1 MHMARVPMSR
11 SERVQTRDN
20 SSVNRDQSFP
30 IVGIGASAGGLEAI
44 SELLRHI
51 PERTGLAFV
60 LIEHLDPSHRSNLSE
75 ILSRNAHIPV
85 EEVREGTFV
94 EPDHAYVIPPN
105 VGMYIER
112 GALHL
117 APRQPQ
123 VPNLPVDR
131 FLSSLAAERQHRAIA
146 VILSGTASDGAEG
159 CKVIKEAGG
168 ITFAQTEASAKYS
181 GMPQSAVDAGCVD
194 FVLSPKEIAEKL
206 VQIGAHPYVS
216 TDMSPEEAV
225 SYDYGDLGEV
235 LNVVSDK
242 TGFDFSQ
249 YKPTTLQ
256 RRIRRRMALH
266 KLSDLKDY
274 LRYVKETPNEA
285 EDLYR
290 DVLITVTDFF
300 RDPDAFEVLKKNVF
314 GPLLAERDPQ
324 SDLRIW
330 VPGCATG
337 EEPYSIAMALMEFIS
352 QMPHKKSLMAVH
364 IFATDVNEMSLTK
377 ARAGIYSSASVK
389 DLNPEQLHRFFV
401 KQDGMYHVQKSI
413 REMCVFAKQNVA
425 KDPPFSNLDLISC
438 RNLLIYFGEPLQMRV
453 IPMFHY
459 ALRPGGYLMLG
470 GSETLGKFADQFVV
484 VDKKHKIF
492 QKKKDSPRLLTYFIN
507 AGVIS
512 PEATLAAPVRAQ
524 LSSQSLERQFDKA
537 LLETFGP
544 TSIVVTEEMEIVHLR
559 GNTSEYLQPPS
570 GQPAFNLN
578 RMARE
583 GLLVDLRTAVRNAK
597 KSGKGVRRE
606 NLEVQ
611 SDRGPTR
618 VCVDVHPFSPPGSR
632 EQYYIIGFQDVAS
645 PAHKAK
651 RSGARRQTSRKGQ
664 QPADALR
671 QELAHAKEQLKSL
684 IEDHENTLEEY
695 RSSSE
700 EVLSSNEELQ
710 SLNEEMETAKE
721 ELQSTNEE
729 LRTVN
734 EELQNRNAELVSAND
749 DLTNLFS
756 NVGIAA
762 LMVSNDLLVRRF
774 TPQAQALLN
783 LVPEDVGRRI
793 SELQPHLRDINLAE
807 IARQTISSVAP
818 NEQEIQAKDGAWYL
832 MRVRPYNS
840 SDQRIA
846 GAVFVFQDID
856 LFKRSLD
863 ESRSYTATL
872 IESARES
879 IVVLDGSLRVINA
892 NNSFYKEFLVDPTE
906 TEGRFIYDLGS
917 GQWKIP
923 KLRTLLEDVLPAH
936 SRVDGF
942 EVHATFPQIGEK
954 VMCLNARR
962 IESQTGKKIIL
973 LAIEDVTE
981 LKQSERALRELSTR
995 LLNIEDEQRR
1005 RIARDLHDV
1014 TGQKVAALALNVRL
1028 LAKHVPNAGSNRTV
1042 TETLELA
1049 DKITSEIRGLS
1060 YVLHPP
1066 MLDELGLAPALREYV
1081 EGVSERTGL
1090 RIQLTVQEE
1099 FPRLEDEV
1107 AITIFRI
1114 IQECLTNVHR
1124 HSGSPEAKIELTHNG
1139 NEIQLRVA
1147 DAGRGVNQGTD
1158 GAVNRPKKKLGVG
1171 IAGMEERVRHLRGTL
1186 EFLSN
1191 ANGTAVIARMPIPK
1205 AHD

>member
-1 MHMARVPMSR
+1 MTRAPKSR
-11 SERVQTRDN
+11 QERVQSRD
-20 SSVNRDQSFP
+20 SSSLNRQQSFP

-85 EEVREGTFV
+85 EEVREGTVV

-105 VGMYIER
+105 TGMYIER

-131 FLSSLAAERQHRAIA
+131 FLCSLAAERQHRSIA
-146 VILSGTASDGAEG
+146 VILSGTASDGVEG
-159 CKVIKEAGG
+159 CRVIKEAGG

-181 GMPQSAVDAGCVD
+181 GMPQSAIDAGCVD
-194 FVLSPKEIAEKL
+194 FVLPPKEIAEKL

-216 TDMSPEEAV
+216 TDMSPEESA
-225 SYDYGDLGEV
+225 SYDHGELGEV
-235 LNVVSDK
+235 LHIVSEK
-242 TGFDFSQ
+242 TGLDFSQ

-256 RRIRRRMALH
+256 RRIQRRMALH
-266 KLSDLKDY
+266 KFSDLKDY

-300 RDPDAFEVLKKNVF
+300 RDASAFEVLKKNVF
-314 GPLLAERDPQ
+314 GPLLAERDFQ

-352 QMPHKKSLMAVH
+352 QIPHNKSLMAVH

-389 DLNPEQLHRFFV
+389 DLTPDQLHRFFV
-401 KQDGMYHVQKSI
+401 QQDGMYHVQKSI

-438 RNLLIYFGEPLQMRV
+438 RNVLIYFGEPLQTRV
-453 IPMFHY
+453 IPIFHY

-470 GSETLGKFADQFVV
+470 GSETLGKFADQFVA
-484 VDKKHKIF
+484 VDKKYKIF
-492 QKKKDSPRLLTYFIN
+492 QKKKDSPRLLTYFMN

-512 PEATLAAPVRAQ
+512 PEIAFTPSTRAQ
-524 LSSQSLERQFDKA
+524 SSSQSLERQFDKA

-544 TSIVVTEEMEIVHLR
+544 TSIVVTGEMEIVHLR

-570 GQPAFNLN
+570 GQPVFNLN

-583 GLLVDLRTAVRNAK
+583 GLLVDLRTAIKNAK
-597 KSGKGVRRE
+597 KSGNIVRRK
-606 NLEVQ
+606 NLEIQ
-611 SDRGPTR
+611 SDRGPIP
-618 VCVDVHPFSPPGSR
+618 VSVEVHPFTPSGSR
-632 EQYYIIGFQDVAS
+632 EQYYIIGFHDVGS
-645 PAHKAK
+645 PPHKAK
-651 RSGARRQTSRKGQ
+651 RSGARSQTIRKGQ

-671 QELAHAKEQLKSL
+671 QELAHAKEQLQSL

-749 DLTNLFS
+749 DLSNLFS

-783 LVPEDVGRRI
+783 LMPEDVGRRI
-793 SELQPHLRDINLAE
+793 NELQPHLRDIDLAE
-807 IARQTISSVAP
+807 IARQTMSSVAP
-818 NEQEIQAKDGAWYL
+818 HEQEIQAKDGTWYL
-832 MRVRPYNS
+832 MRVRAYKT

-846 GAVFVFQDID
+846 GAVFAFQDID
-856 LFKRSLD
+856 LFKRSMD

-879 IVVLDGSLRVINA
+879 IVILDGSLRVINA
-892 NNSFYKEFLVDPTE
+892 NNSFYKKFFVKAGE
-906 TEGRFIYDLGS
+906 TEGKFTYDLGS

-923 KLRTLLEDVLPAH
+923 RLRTLLEDVLPAH
-936 SRVDGF
+936 SRVDDF

-954 VMCLNARR
+954 VMLLNARR
-962 IESQTGKKIIL
+962 IESQTGNRIIL
-973 LAIEDVTE
+973 LTIEDVTE
-981 LKQSERALRELSTR
+981 LKQSEEALRELSNR

-1028 LAKHVPNAGSNRTV
+1028 LAKQVPNAEDNRTA

-1066 MLDELGLAPALREYV
+1066 MLDELGLGPALREYV

-1090 RIQLTVQEE
+1090 RIQLTIQEE
-1099 FPRLEDEV
+1099 LPHLEDD
-1107 AITIFRI
+1107 ITIPIFRI

-1124 HSGSPEAKIELTHNG
+1124 HSGSPEATIELTHNG

-1147 DAGRGVNQGTD
+1147 DAGRGVNRGTAEPA
-1158 GAVNRPKKKLGVG
+1158 GSPKKKLGVG
-1171 IAGMEERVRHLRGTL
+1171 IAGMKERVKHLRGTL
-1186 EFLSN
+1186 ELLSDG
-1191 ANGTAVIARMPIPK
+1191 NGTTVIACIPIPK